1 MIGMASPFGFG
12 SAAQVPKRD
21 KLHHALVTDQQGPT
35 TVTPVNR
42 GGAMNGEHYD
52 LVVLGS
58 GSAAREGAGK
68 AAREHGA
75 RVALIEHWLWGG
87 SCPNVACRPTKAY
100 VVAAELMHDVRHH
113 AAERGIDL
121 PEPTVRLAQTRKWKD
136 SIRRDQESWVQ
147 TLKDAGYR
155 VVPGTASFV
164 DARTVRVGDQE
175 LSAERILVATG
186 SRTAVPPIPGMEDIE
201 WIDHV
206 SALELDEVPEALLIV
221 GAGPVGLEFAQI
233 FARFGARVTIVNTGP
248 QIAARADEEAARE
261 LQAAL
266 EEEGIEVVL
275 NRGVDS
281 FARNESGI
289 EATIGDRNVQ
299 VSHVLLA
306 SGRLP
311 NVEELDPERI
321 GLEVGRGGIA
331 VDDRQRTNVEGVWAA
346 GDVAAGP
353 MLTPIAQ
360 YQARIAVEDMFGDGA
375 RRADYSV
382 LPTAIFTDPELGD
395 VGLTEAEAV
404 ELGHDV
410 GVVTHP
416 LPFVTRAQYTGAKHG
431 LYKIVFDRETRRV
444 LGVHVVSRAASD
456 IVGSITPALKLGVTV
471 DDLAFMHHIYPS
483 YSEGLKAAAEKALEP
498 STSEAKS

>member
-1 MIGMASPFGFG
+1 
-12 SAAQVPKRD
+12 
-21 KLHHALVTDQQGPT
+21 
-35 TVTPVNR
+35 
-42 GGAMNGEHYD
+42 MNAERYD
-52 LVVLGS
+52 LIVLGS
-58 GSAAREGAGK
+58 GSAARAGAGK
-68 AAREHGA
+68 AAQEHGA

-100 VVAAELMHDVRHH
+100 VVAAELMHDVRRH

-121 PEPTVRLAQTRKWKD
+121 PEPAIQLAQTRRWKD
-136 SIRRDQESWVQ
+136 ALRRDQQSWVQ
-147 TLKDAGYR
+147 TLKEAGYA
-155 VVPGTASFV
+155 VVPGTAAFV
-164 DARTVRVGDQE
+164 DARTVRIGEQE
-175 LSAERILVATG
+175 LSGDRILVATG
-186 SRTAVPPIPGMEDIE
+186 SRTAIPPISGIGDVE

-206 SALELDEVPEALLIV
+206 SALELEEVPESLLVV

-233 FARFGARVTIVNTGP
+233 FARFGSRVTIVNTGP
-248 QIAARADEEAARE
+248 QIAARTDTEAAAE

-266 EEEGIEVVL
+266 EEEGIDIVL
-275 NRGVDS
+275 NSGIES
-281 FARNESGI
+281 FARSGDGI
-289 EATIGDRNVQ
+289 DAAIGGRIVH

-311 NVEELDPERI
+311 NVEELEPARI

-331 VDDRQRTNVEGVWAA
+331 VDDRLRTNVDGIWAA

-360 YQARIAVEDMFGDGA
+360 YQARIAVEDMFGEGS

-382 LPTAIFTDPELGD
+382 LPTAIFTDPELGG
-395 VGLTEAEAV
+395 VGLTEAEAAQR
-404 ELGHDV
+404 GHDV

-416 LPFVTRAQYTGAKHG
+416 LPSVTRAQYIGAKHG
-431 LYKIVFDRETRRV
+431 LYKIVFDRPSRRV

-471 DDLAFMHHIYPS
+471 DDLAFMHHVYPS
-483 YSEGLKAAAEKALEP
+483 HSEGLKAAAEKA
-498 STSEAKS
+498 

>member
-1 MIGMASPFGFG
+1 
-12 SAAQVPKRD
+12 
-21 KLHHALVTDQQGPT
+21 
-35 TVTPVNR
+35 
-42 GGAMNGEHYD
+42 MNAEAYD
-52 LVVLGS
+52 LIVLGS
-58 GSAAREGAGK
+58 GSAARDGAGK

-100 VVAAELMHDVRHH
+100 VVAAELMHDVRRH

-121 PEPTVRLAQTRKWKD
+121 PEPAIDLARTRRWKD
-136 SIRRDQESWVQ
+136 SIRRDQQSWIQV
-147 TLKDAGYR
+147 LEEAGYG
-155 VVPGTASFV
+155 VVPGTATFV
-164 DARTVRVGDQE
+164 DARTVRVGEQH
-175 LSAERILVATG
+175 LTGERVLVATG
-186 SRTAVPPIPGMEDIE
+186 SRTAVPTIPGIEDIE

-206 SALELDEVPEALLIV
+206 SALELDEVPESLLVV

-233 FARFGARVTIVNTGP
+233 FARFGSQVTIVNTGP
-248 QIAARADEEAARE
+248 QIAARADAEAAGE

-275 NRGVDS
+275 NSGVDS
-281 FARNESGI
+281 FARTDYGI
-289 EATIGDRNVQ
+289 QATIGDRSVHI
-299 VSHVLLA
+299 SHVLLA

-311 NVEELDPERI
+311 NVEELEPDRI
-321 GLEVGRGGIA
+321 GLEIGRGGIT
-331 VDDRQRTNVEGVWAA
+331 VDDRQRTNVDGVWAA

-360 YQARIAVEDMFGDGA
+360 YQARIAVEDMFGDGS
-375 RRADYSV
+375 RRADYSA
-382 LPTAIFTDPELGD
+382 LPTAIFTDPELGG
-395 VGLTEAEAV
+395 VGLTEAEAA
-404 ELGHDV
+404 EQGHHV
-410 GVVTHP
+410 GVVKHP
-416 LPFVTRAQYTGAKHG
+416 LPSVTRAQYIRAKHG

-456 IVGSITPALKLGVTV
+456 IVGSITPALKLGLTV

-483 YSEGLKAAAEKALEP
+483 YSEGLKAAAEKALEL